1 MKTLL
6 FEALSRLGIPRK
18 FHKVVRRS
26 SVSILMYHGVIK
38 ERFTVSDWCLMSV
51 TRFRQ
56 QMQYLKEY
64 FEVIQLTD
72 ALGYSPKER
81 PAVAITFDDGFRN
94 NFSLAY
100 PILKELKF
108 PATVFIVTNLVDS
121 EDTVWFCRL
130 HEALS
135 STNLESAVLG
145 GKTYDLRTVTA
156 KELANA
162 ELQQSLKQFP
172 QNELTTRM
180 EAIVT
185 ALGGN
190 PRKSIPLES
199 PYSMLRR
206 SEIREMVSSGLI
218 EIGAHTMSH
227 AILSRLTDKERRSEI
242 SGSIAKVSDMS
253 GAPCRLFAYP
263 NGRLQDFGDLDEAI
277 LRENGVVAAV
287 STVAG
292 PIFSNANPFRLRRY
306 GIGADAGLGE
316 FETTVHNLKWYL
328 SRWKY

>member
-1 MKTLL
+1 
-6 FEALSRLGIPRK
+6 
-18 FHKVVRRS
+18 
-26 SVSILMYHGVIK
+26 
-38 ERFTVSDWCLMSV
+38 
-51 TRFRQ
+51 
-56 QMQYLKEY
+56 
-64 FEVIQLTD
+64 
-72 ALGYSPKER
+72 
-81 PAVAITFDDGFRN
+81 
-94 NFSLAY
+94 
-100 PILKELKF
+100 
-108 PATVFIVTNLVDS
+108 
-121 EDTVWFCRL
+121 
-130 HEALS
+130 
-135 STNLESAVLG
+135 
-145 GKTYDLRTVTA
+145 
-156 KELANA
+156 
-162 ELQQSLKQFP
+162 
-172 QNELTTRM
+172 M